1 MPAWLPP
8 SLSPSLPA
16 YLPTYLSIFELKVG
30 FLFYTCSNI
39 FWLALNLYAFKANIK
54 LLCHGIAESFFV
66 YYIVHIIILYI
77 IKAFRFFGASRQPP
91 STALLDPIW
100 FSTSLSST
108 WLKSLR
114 TLSYNY
120 WPNEKP
126 SLAALLIQKHY
137 SYTQTGFEASDRADP
152 KTLHKPQ
159 TSYLIFGIKLLFYA
173 DI

>member
-16 YLPTYLSIFELKVG
+16 YLPTYLSIFELKEG

-100 FSTSLSST
+100 FSTSLSFT
-108 WLKSLR
+108 WLRVLELCPIIIDQMKNPHLQHCIFKNITAIPRLVLR
-114 TLSYNY
+114 PLIELTLKHCTN
-120 WPNEKP
+120 PRH
-126 SLAALLIQKHY
+126 LI
-137 SYTQTGFEASDRADP
+137 
-152 KTLHKPQ
+152 
-159 TSYLIFGIKLLFYA
+159 
-173 DI
+173 